1 MAFYHIMSSQ
11 FILVLFYILAPL
23 LFSYI
28 LAVDY
33 VFRIQLSVS
42 EGL

>member
-28 LAVDY
+28 AVDY